1 MQQGCLGLIL
11 FSSLSLGLMG
21 AQGQTSSP
29 PSNKNA
35 AAPGPTSSVA
45 PDAPVITIEG
55 LCGDVPWSVAKSSGT
70 PPATGAAKSGRATS
84 VGRDAA
90 CKTVITRAA
99 FEKLASEVVPGQPPQ
114 ANLKIAQYYCEQLIF
129 AHRAHQL
136 GLDKDPHFEYSVKY
150 QDLQVLYR
158 TMKNYLEQQAAD
170 IPEFEKYY
178 QEHSKQFEQR
188 ELLRL
193 TIPKTKD
200 HGSEARSS
208 ARSTRVD
215 TAADEA
221 AMRAEADKLH
231 RDAVAGGDFE
241 KLQDEAYAVANHDE
255 NPLEPAMG
263 KVTRGRLGQFQDL
276 VFDELQPGQVSQVVS
291 QADFWV
297 IFKVVSR
304 GMMPRDEAREYLTQ
318 LRMKEAWDSLQ
329 NSVKPRLNDSY
340 FKPGADTEDSEEA
353 APAKPSDNKGAS
365 ASVPA
370 SNVAPEDSVVTLDG
384 LCGDTP
390 WSIAKPVGTSKAAD
404 TANSGSDGSQAS
416 DAGCKNVITR
426 AAFEK
431 HASEIAPGQPPQ
443 AAIAIARGYAAQLV
457 FAHRAHELGL
467 DKDPH
472 FDDIVQF
479 TNLQLLSHAMSD
491 HLQQQAKNMPEAE
504 FKKYYEEHPEEFEE
518 VDLLQ
523 LTIPKHKEQ
532 SFESYSLAA
541 PPPVNTPPDE
551 TMKAEAE
558 KLRREAIAGGD
569 FKKLEEEAFTVAGD
583 VELAPDPVA
592 GKVTRDT
599 ARQFQ
604 QLVFDEL
611 QPGQISELVTYQ
623 DTWVIF
629 KVVSKQVMPLNE
641 AKKFTVPWTQEASDS
656 LKKSVRPQFNESY
669 FVTDRTAA
677 AKPSG
682 NHAN

>member
-1 MQQGCLGLIL
+1 MQQDCLALIL
-11 FSSLSLGLMG
+11 FSSLSLGLTC
-21 AQGQTSSP
+21 AHGQASSP
-29 PSNKNA
+29 PGDKNA
-35 AAPGPTSSVA
+35 SARVPSSSVA
-45 PDAPVITIEG
+45 PDAPVITIDG
-55 LCGDVPWSVAKSSGT
+55 LCGDIPWSIATPSGT
-70 PPATGAAKSGRATS
+70 SPATGSAKSGRAS
-84 VGRDAA
+84 SLGRDAA
-90 CKTVITRAA
+90 CKTVITRMA

-114 ANLKIAQYYCEQLIF
+114 ANLKIAQYYSEQLIF

-136 GLDKDPHFEYSVKY
+136 GLDKDPHFEYTVKY

-158 TMKNYLEQQAAD
+158 TMRNYLQQEAAN

-178 QEHSKQFEQR
+178 KEHFKQFEQV

-200 HGSEARSS
+200 RSSEAGSS
-208 ARSTRVD
+208 APSANMD
-215 TAADEA
+215 IAADEA
-221 AMRAEADKLH
+221 ALKAEADKL
-231 RDAVAGGDFE
+231 RSEAVAGGDFE
-241 KLQDEAYAVANHDE
+241 ELQDEAYAAANHEE

-263 KVTRGRLGQFQDL
+263 KVTRGRLGQFQEL
-276 VFDELQPGQVSQVVS
+276 VFDQLQPGQVSQVVS

-297 IFKVVSR
+297 IFKVVSK

-340 FKPGADTEDSEEA
+340 FEPAPEAEASEQA
-353 APAKPSDNKGAS
+353 APARLPDNKSAS
-365 ASVPA
+365 APLPP
-370 SNVAPEDSVVTLDG
+370 SNVAPEDSVITLDG

-390 WSIAKPVGTSKAAD
+390 WSIAKPVGTSKATD
-404 TANSGSDGSQAS
+404 RTNSGSAGSPAS

-431 HASEIAPGQPPQ
+431 HASEIAPGRPPQ
-443 AAIAIARGYAAQLV
+443 AEIATARGYAAQLV

-472 FDDIVQF
+472 FDDIVNF
-479 TNLQLLSHAMSD
+479 TNLQLLSHAMTN
-491 HLQQQAKNMPEAE
+491 HLQQQADKMPEAE
-504 FKKYYEEHPEEFEE
+504 FKKYYKEHPEEFEE
-518 VDLLQ
+518 VELLQ

-532 SFESYSLAA
+532 SSESESFA

-551 TMKAEAE
+551 IMKEEAE
-558 KLRREAIAGGD
+558 KLRSQAIAGGN
-569 FKKLEEEAFTVAGD
+569 FKKLEEEAYTVAGD
-583 VELAPDPVA
+583 VDLAPDPVV

-604 QLVFDEL
+604 QLIFDEL

-623 DTWVIF
+623 DSWLIF
-629 KVVSKQVMPLNE
+629 KVVSKQVMPLDE

-656 LKKSVRPQFNESY
+656 LKNSFQPQFNETY
-669 FVTDRTAA
+669 FVTSRTEA